1 MMAKANY
8 ERFQA
13 RISPEDKK
21 IIDGMLEHM
30 KVNQAEFVTRYFP
43 AIFMAINEEK
53 YLELYKEA
61 YGSPEELNVESL
73 KNIIKELNTKEWSLW
88 FEVHVKEQE

>member
-1 MMAKANY
+1 MAKASY

-21 IIDGMLEHM
+21 IIDGMLKHM
-30 KVNQAEFVTRYFP
+30 DVNQAEFVTRFFP
-43 AIFMAINEEK
+43 SIFMAIDEEK

-61 YGSPEELNVESL
+61 YNSPDELDVDKL
-73 KNIIKELNTKEWSLW
+73 KDKL
-88 FEVHVKEQE
+88 